1 MSKRVP
7 SVIIKKKSILPI
19 NKEAIKAICIDDFA
33 LKKRQNYGTLMI
45 DLKNGRVIDLIESR
59 ERKDVAIWLSLFPNI
74 QFVSR
79 DGSPAYAAAIRQ
91 AHPDAHHI
99 SDRFHLIKRLI
110 DALTLCMQNTVA
122 GRIIIPLTKG
132 QHAMN
137 ELLVHTPSRRTK
149 ILLVKSLAS
158 EGRTLQDIRSQTKFS
173 LQTIRKYM
181 NMREEDIPEDAADQR
196 GREHQEAIRKV
207 MEKAEEV
214 RSMHKKGYST
224 RKIVDKT
231 GYTHKTIN
239 NYLAPDFNPI
249 NGQYGVRRPGK
260 LSPFRNEVLTLRTKG
275 TTYKEIHAFIRQ
287 KGYTGSEA
295 AIRQFIAKEKRLGRD
310 FKKEATTDATEV
322 IERKWLIKLLYKPL
336 DKVKDISF
344 EQVENS
350 IQQYP
355 LIGTLLDL
363 IWDFKKIL
371 KSGKKEIL
379 HTWIAETES
388 LELAELKSFLNGM
401 KKDIKAVENA
411 CTLPYSNGLAEGSVN
426 KLKTIKRIMY
436 GRNSFAL
443 LRNKLLLLE
452 ARKFN

>member
-1 MSKRVP
+1 
-7 SVIIKKKSILPI
+7 
-19 NKEAIKAICIDDFA
+19 
-33 LKKRQNYGTLMI
+33 MI
-45 DLKNGRVIDLIESR
+45 S
-59 ERKDVAIWLSLFPNI
+59 
-74 QFVSR
+74 
-79 DGSPAYAAAIRQ
+79 
-91 AHPDAHHI
+91 
-99 SDRFHLIKRLI
+99 
-110 DALTLCMQNTVA
+110 
-122 GRIIIPLTKG
+122 
-132 QHAMN
+132 
-137 ELLVHTPSRRTK
+137 
-149 ILLVKSLAS
+149 
-158 EGRTLQDIRSQTKFS
+158 
-173 LQTIRKYM
+173 
-181 NMREEDIPEDAADQR
+181 
-196 GREHQEAIRKV
+196 
-207 MEKAEEV
+207 
-214 RSMHKKGYST
+214 
-224 RKIVDKT
+224 
-231 GYTHKTIN
+231 
-239 NYLAPDFNPI
+239 
-249 NGQYGVRRPGK
+249 
-260 LSPFRNEVLTLRTKG
+260 
-275 TTYKEIHAFIRQ
+275 
-287 KGYTGSEA
+287 
-295 AIRQFIAKEKRLGRD
+295 
-310 FKKEATTDATEV
+310 TDATEV